1 VALTQRVFHGFLM
14 RRTHR
19 KRKLA
24 LTVSLALAAFAAFG
38 FSRPAALSEQSQRGK
53 VWRPT
58 RIPAGVNFTGNQ
70 ACAECH
76 KDKVAVQEKSSMG
89 LALEFVAES
98 PILISNKRLSFHD
111 GKFSY
116 EIVRKG
122 DQSIYTVTDGKET
135 ISEPI
140 SYSFGQGKA
149 GQTYLLQHG
158 GDYYESRVSFYA
170 DTKTL
175 DLTIGYQDTR
185 PQSALEALGRK
196 LPRDEVMQCFNC
208 HSTGAVSGNQ
218 LHLDKMVPGIR
229 CEACH
234 GPGAEHVAAGREKLP
249 NKDKIFNPA
258 RLGGDELTQ
267 DFCGACHRSAE
278 EIVMAPKRIGINGVR
293 FQPYRIFGSK
303 CYSDD
308 RRISCTSC
316 HDPHDSATQEEAYY
330 DAKCLACHQ
339 TGRGSGA
346 AAKPSQSGETR
357 AAPGCKVESKNCA
370 SCHMPKIDLPGSH
383 FKFTDHR
390 IRIAKP
396 GETYPY

>member
-1 VALTQRVFHGFLM
+1 MNHIQQ
-14 RRTHR
+14 

-24 LTVSLALAAFAAFG
+24 LTVTLALSAFGAFG
-38 FSRPAALSEQSQRGK
+38 FSHPHALSEPSQRAK

-58 RIPAGVNFTGNQ
+58 KIPAGVNFTGSQ
-70 ACAECH
+70 ACVECH
-76 KDKVAVQEKSSMG
+76 KSKVAVQEKSSMG

-98 PILISNKRLSFHD
+98 PILSSNQRLTFRD
-111 GKFSY
+111 GKFTY

-122 DQSIYTVTDGKET
+122 NQSIYTVTDGKET
-135 ISEPI
+135 LSEPI
-140 SYSFGQGKA
+140 LYSFGQGKA
-149 GQTYLLQHG
+149 GQTYLLKYA
-158 GDYYESRVSFYA
+158 GDYYESRVSFYT
-170 DTKTL
+170 DTKNL
-175 DLTIGYQDTR
+175 DLTLGYQDTR
-185 PQSALEALGRK
+185 PQSAIEALGRK
-196 LPRDEVMQCFNC
+196 LPADEVMQCFNC

-218 LHLDKMVPGIR
+218 LHLEKLAPGVR

-234 GPGAEHVAAGREKLP
+234 GPGGDHVAAGKAGQP
-249 NKDKIFNPA
+249 NKDKIFNPS

-278 EIVMAPKRIGINGVR
+278 EIVMSPKRIGINGVR

-308 RRISCTSC
+308 RRISCAAC
-316 HDPHDSATQEEAYY
+316 HDPHESASHDEAFY

-339 TGRGSGA
+339 SGRASGQPPS
-346 AAKPSQSGETR
+346 PSQSGEGR
-357 AAPGCKVESKNCA
+357 AAPGCKVGAKNCA

-390 IRIAKP
+390 IRVAKP
-396 GETYPY
+396 GEPYPY

>member
-1 VALTQRVFHGFLM
+1 MTRSRQ
-14 RRTHR
+14 

-24 LTVSLALAAFAAFG
+24 LTLSLACAAFAAFWL
-38 FSRPAALSEQSQRGK
+38 SSAPALSEQAQRGK

-58 RIPAGVNFTGNQ
+58 RIPAGVNFVGNQ
-70 ACAECH
+70 VCAECH
-76 KDKVAVQEKSSMG
+76 KNKVAVQEKSSMG
-89 LALEFVAES
+89 LALELVAES
-98 PILISNKRLSFHD
+98 PTLSSYKRLTFRD

-135 ISEPI
+135 VSEPI
-140 SYSFGQGKA
+140 LYSFGQGKA
-149 GQTYLLQHG
+149 GQTYMLKYA
-158 GDYYESRVSFYA
+158 GDYYESRVSYYA
-170 DTKTL
+170 EIKGLDITL
-175 DLTIGYQDTR
+175 GYQDTR
-185 PQSALEALGRK
+185 PQSALEAFGRK

-218 LHLDKMVPGIR
+218 LHLDKLAPGVR

-234 GPGAEHVAAGREKLP
+234 GPGAEHVAAGRERLP

-267 DFCGACHRSAE
+267 NFCGACHRSAE
-278 EIVMAPKRIGINGVR
+278 EIVMAPKRIGLNGVR

-308 RRISCTSC
+308 RRISCAAC
-316 HDPHDSATQEEAYY
+316 HDPHESAPHDQAYY
-330 DAKCLACHQ
+330 DAKCLACHKPE
-339 TGRGSGA
+339 RGSVA
-346 AAKPSQSGETR
+346 VAKPSDSSEGS
-357 AAPGCKVESKNCA
+357 AAPGCKVGVKNCA
-370 SCHMPKIDLPGSH
+370 SCHMPKVDLPGSH

-390 IRIAKP
+390 IRIANP
-396 GETYPY
+396 GEPYPF

>member
-1 VALTQRVFHGFLM
+1 MKEARPKAALMKHNY
-14 RRTHR
+14 R

-24 LTVSLALAAFAAFG
+24 LTLSLALAVFAAIG
-38 FSRPAALSEQSQRGK
+38 FSRPTAPGEQAQRGK

-58 RIPAGVNFTGNQ
+58 KIPAGVNFVGSQ

-76 KDKVAVQEKSSMG
+76 KNKVEVQEKSSMG
-89 LALEFVAES
+89 LALEIVAES
-98 PILISNKRLSFHD
+98 PILGSHKLLAFRD

-122 DQSIYTVTDGKET
+122 DQSVYTVTDGRET

-140 SYSFGQGKA
+140 LYSFGQGKA
-149 GQTYLLQHG
+149 GQTYLLKYA
-158 GDYYESRVSFYA
+158 GDYYESRVSYYA
-170 DTKTL
+170 DIKGLDITL
-175 DLTIGYQDTR
+175 GYQDTR
-185 PQSALEALGRK
+185 PQSALEAFGRK

-208 HSTGAVSGNQ
+208 HSTGAVSGAQ
-218 LHLDKMVPGIR
+218 LHLENLAPGVR

-234 GPGAEHVAAGREKLP
+234 GPGAEHVAAGKEGLP

-258 RLGGDELTQ
+258 RLGGDGLTQ
-267 DFCGACHRSAE
+267 DFCGSCHRSAE
-278 EIVMAPKRIGINGVR
+278 EIVMAPKRIGMNGVR

-308 RRISCTSC
+308 RRISCTAC
-316 HDPHDSATQEEAYY
+316 HDPHESASHDEAYY
-330 DAKCLACHQ
+330 DSKCLACHQ
-339 TGRGSGA
+339 QGRGPGA
-346 AAKPSQSGETR
+346 AAKPPQSGEGG
-357 AAPGCKVESKNCA
+357 AAPGCKVAAKNCS
-370 SCHMPKIDLPGSH
+370 SCHMPKVDLPGSH

-396 GETYPY
+396 GEPYPY

>member
-1 VALTQRVFHGFLM
+1 MLM
-14 RRTHR
+14 THIFR

-24 LTVSLALAAFAAFG
+24 LTLSLAFAAFAVFG
-38 FSRPAALSEQSQRGK
+38 FSSPPAPGGQAQRGK

-58 RIPAGVNFTGNQ
+58 KIPAGVNFVGSQ

-76 KDKVAVQEKSSMG
+76 KDKVAVQGNSSMG
-89 LALEFVAES
+89 LALELVAEAS
-98 PILISNKRLSFHD
+98 ILGSRKRLGFRD

-122 DQSIYTVTDGKET
+122 DQSIYTVTDGSET

-140 SYSFGQGKA
+140 LYSFGQGKA
-149 GQTYLLQHG
+149 GQTYLLKYA

-170 DTKTL
+170 EIQGL
-175 DLTIGYQDTR
+175 DLTLGYQDTR
-185 PQSALEALGRK
+185 PQSVIEAFGRK

-218 LHLDKMVPGIR
+218 LHLEKMAPGVR

-234 GPGAEHVAAGREKLP
+234 GPGGEHVAAGKAGQP
-249 NKDKIFNPA
+249 NKDKIFNPG
-258 RLGGDELTQ
+258 RLGGDELSQ

-278 EIVMAPKRIGINGVR
+278 EIVMAPKRIGMNGVR

-308 RRISCTSC
+308 RRISCTAC
-316 HDPHDSATQEEAYY
+316 HDPHESASHDEAYY

-339 TGRGSGA
+339 PGRGSD
-346 AAKPSQSGETR
+346 AAKPSQLGEGD
-357 AAPGCKVESKNCA
+357 AAPVCKVGAKNCA
-370 SCHMPKIDLPGSH
+370 SCHMLKVDLPGSH

-390 IRIAKP
+390 IRITKP
-396 GETYPY
+396 G

>member
-1 VALTQRVFHGFLM
+1 MNHIQQ
-14 RRTHR
+14 

-24 LTVSLALAAFAAFG
+24 VTVSLALAAFAAFG
-38 FSRPAALSEQSQRGK
+38 FSRPHAPSEQAQRGK

-58 RIPAGVNFTGNQ
+58 RIPAGVNFIGSQ
-70 ACAECH
+70 ACVECH
-76 KDKVAVQEKSSMG
+76 KSKVEIQEKSSMG
-89 LALEFVAES
+89 LALEHVAES
-98 PILISNKRLSFHD
+98 PILSTHKRLTFRV

-116 EIVRKG
+116 EIIRKG

-140 SYSFGQGKA
+140 LYSFGQGKA
-149 GQTYLLQHG
+149 GQTYVLKHA
-158 GDYYESRVSFYA
+158 GDFYESRVSFYA
-170 DTKTL
+170 DAKNL
-175 DLTIGYQDTR
+175 DLTLGHQEAR
-185 PQSALEALGRK
+185 PQSVIEAIGNR

-218 LHLDKMVPGIR
+218 LHLDKMSPGVR

-234 GPGAEHVAAGREKLP
+234 GPGAEHVAAGKAGQP

-278 EIVMAPKRIGINGVR
+278 EIVMAPKRIGMNGVR

-308 RRISCTSC
+308 RRISCTAC
-316 HDPHDSATQEEAYY
+316 HDPHESAAQDEAYY
-330 DAKCLACHQ
+330 DAKCMACHKS
-339 TGRGSGA
+339 GRGSSQPPS
-346 AAKPSQSGETR
+346 PSQSGEGR
-357 AAPGCKVESKNCA
+357 IAPGCKVEAKNCA

-383 FKFTDHR
+383 FRFTDHR

-396 GETYPY
+396 GESYPY

>member
-1 VALTQRVFHGFLM
+1 MNHP
-14 RRTHR
+14 HR

-38 FSRPAALSEQSQRGK
+38 FSGLPALSGHAQRGK

-58 RIPAGVNFTGNQ
+58 RIPAGVNFVGSQ

-89 LALEFVAES
+89 LALEFVAEAPTLRS
-98 PILISNKRLSFHD
+98 HERLPFRD

-122 DQSIYTVTDGKET
+122 DQSIYTVTDGKEA

-140 SYSFGQGKA
+140 LYSFGQGKA
-149 GQTYLLQHG
+149 GQTYVLKYA

-170 DTKTL
+170 EIQGL
-175 DLTIGYQDTR
+175 DLTLGYQDTR
-185 PQSALEALGRK
+185 PQSAIEAFGRK
-196 LPRDEVMQCFNC
+196 LPRDEIIQCFNC

-218 LHLDKMVPGIR
+218 LHLEKMAPGVR

-234 GPGAEHVAAGREKLP
+234 GPGAEHVAAGKAAQP
-249 NKDKIFNPA
+249 NKDKIFNPG
-258 RLGGDELTQ
+258 RLGGDELSQ

-278 EIVMAPKRIGINGVR
+278 EIVMAPKRIGMNGVR

-308 RRISCTSC
+308 HRIRCVTC
-316 HDPHDSATQEEAYY
+316 HDPHQSSTHDEAYY

-339 TGRGSGA
+339 PGRGSSA
-346 AAKPSQSGETR
+346 AANPSQSDEER
-357 AAPGCKVESKNCA
+357 AARGCKVGAKNCA
-370 SCHMPKIDLPGSH
+370 SCHMPKVDLPGSH

-390 IRIAKP
+390 IRIVKP
-396 GETYPY
+396 GEPYPY

>member
-1 VALTQRVFHGFLM
+1 MNHIQQ
-14 RRTHR
+14 

-24 LTVSLALAAFAAFG
+24 VTVSLALAAFAAFG
-38 FSRPAALSEQSQRGK
+38 FSRPHAPSEPSQRGK

-58 RIPAGVNFTGNQ
+58 RIPAGVNFIGSQ
-70 ACAECH
+70 ACVECH
-76 KDKVAVQEKSSMG
+76 KSKVEIQEKSSMG
-89 LALEFVAES
+89 LALEHVAES
-98 PILISNKRLSFHD
+98 PILSTHKRLTFRV

-116 EIVRKG
+116 EIIRKG

-140 SYSFGQGKA
+140 LYSFGQGKA
-149 GQTYLLQHG
+149 GQTYVLKHA
-158 GDYYESRVSFYA
+158 GDFYESSVRFYTEIEGL
-170 DTKTL
+170 DITL
-175 DLTIGYQDTR
+175 GHQDAR
-185 PQSALEALGRK
+185 PQSVIEALGNK
-196 LPRDEVMQCFNC
+196 TPRDEIMQCFNC

-218 LHLDKMVPGIR
+218 LHLEKLAPGVR

-234 GPGAEHVAAGREKLP
+234 GPGAEHVAAGKEGLP

-258 RLGGDELTQ
+258 RLGGDGLSQ
-267 DFCGACHRSAE
+267 DFCGSCHRSAE
-278 EIVMAPKRIGINGVR
+278 EIVMAPKRIGKNGVR

-308 RRISCTSC
+308 RRISCAAC
-316 HDPHDSATQEEAYY
+316 HDPHESASHDEAYY

-339 TGRGSGA
+339 PGRGPG
-346 AAKPSQSGETR
+346 AAKPSQSGEEGS
-357 AAPGCKVESKNCA
+357 APGCKVGAKNCA
-370 SCHMPKIDLPGSH
+370 SCHMPKVDLPGSH

-396 GETYPY
+396 GEPYPY